1 MELTIFKSIIYGD
14 LKPWASDAVNEKF
27 YRQNLSAK
35 FIKPTQTIDEYYKAL
50 KEIHKNKTNLFKE
63 DGLEIYLLQADTD
76 ISHDILHPLV
86 ETQLVEP
93 TTAKQRFYHYLL
105 LNEATRLSD
114 RVFKCINKDI
124 GEIQKKEIVQNVVKS
139 CKDLLLRIGT
149 DQYSFTQTDLTA
161 YVIPQLITNVIRF
174 LKETEKLY
182 PQFLSE
188 LPSNKNELYGELLQQ
203 PIPNIEIDKTTSE
216 FETVNNILL
225 GIDDHK
231 FKKDTRLSFG
241 FIGDKDKL
249 KSVLFLLN
257 RDMELLIEDKT
268 TVEEL
273 LSVLTSKDLKLG
285 APQIYLGCETT
296 QFSYIVSKLG
306 QHFRN
311 FTPTSIEQSNLFYS
325 KKGTIV
331 KLRKNKFRRF
341 LINIWNSIE
350 NISLFGIITINP
362 KRIFQSRKSNIINQ
376 IMNGL

>member
-27 YRQNLSAK
+27 YRQNRSAK
-35 FIKPTQTIDEYYKAL
+35 FIKPTQTINEYYKAL
-50 KEIHKNKTNLFKE
+50 KEIHKNKPNLFKE

-86 ETQLVEP
+86 EIQLAEP
-93 TTAKQRFYHYLL
+93 TTATQRFYHYLL

-149 DQYSFTQTDLTA
+149 DQDSFKQTDLTA

-203 PIPNIEIDKTTSE
+203 SIPDIEIDKPTPE
-216 FETVNNILL
+216 FQTVNNILL
-225 GIDDHK
+225 GLDDYK
-231 FKKDTRLSFG
+231 FEKDTRFSFG
-241 FIGDKDKL
+241 FTGDTTKL
-249 KSVLFLLN
+249 KSVLSLLN
-257 RDMELLIEDKT
+257 RDIELLNEDKT
-268 TVEEL
+268 TVDDL
-273 LSVLTSKDLKLG
+273 YAVFTSKDLKLG
-285 APQIYLGCETT
+285 APQIYLGCQTLEFAYIVKKLALSFSNLSETT
-296 QFSYIVSKLG
+296 IDD
-306 QHFRN
+306 
-311 FTPTSIEQSNLFYS
+311 SNLFFS
-325 KKGTIV
+325 KKGSPISRGSLYNANQ
-331 KLRKNKFRRF
+331 KQPYKKED
-341 LINIWNSIE
+341 IDNIFSH
-350 NISLFGIITINP
+350 L
-362 KRIFQSRKSNIINQ
+362 
-376 IMNGL
+376 

>member
-27 YRQNLSAK
+27 YRQNLSPK
-35 FIKPTQTIDEYYKAL
+35 FMKPTQTINEYYKAL
-50 KEIHKNKTNLFKE
+50 KAMHKGKSNLFKE
-63 DGLEIYLLQADTD
+63 DGLEIYLLQPDTD
-76 ISHDILHPLV
+76 IQHDILHPLV
-86 ETQLVEP
+86 EIQLAEP
-93 TTAKQRFYHYLL
+93 TSATQRFYHYLL

-114 RVFKCINKDI
+114 RVFKCVNKDI
-124 GEIQKKEIVQNVVKS
+124 GEIQKKEIVQNIVKS

-149 DQYSFTQTDLTA
+149 DQDSFKQTDLTA

-203 PIPNIEIDKTTSE
+203 PIPDIEIDKTTPE

-225 GIDDHK
+225 GIDDYK
-231 FKKDTRLSFG
+231 FEKDTRFSFG
-241 FIGDKDKL
+241 FNGDTTKL

-257 RDMELLIEDKT
+257 RDMELLNEDKS

-285 APQIYLGCETT
+285 APQIYLGCETLE
-296 QFSYIVSKLG
+296 FAYIVKKLELSFSNFTATTIDKSKLF
-306 QHFRN
+306 H
-311 FTPTSIEQSNLFYS
+311 S
-325 KKGTIV
+325 KKGNAIS
-331 KLRKNKFRRF
+331 KGSLYNANQKQPYKKED
-341 LINIWNSIE
+341 IDNIFSH
-350 NISLFGIITINP
+350 L
-362 KRIFQSRKSNIINQ
+362 
-376 IMNGL
+376 